1 MPRYPAAV
9 AERTAYTPGTFCWV
23 DLGARDPEAAGAFY
37 AAVLGWEM
45 GPSGGPETAEYR
57 MALVDG
63 LSVAGVYRGRAATPA
78 WTSYVSVEDADATC
92 ARATGLGGAV
102 AMGPMQVLDLGRS
115 ALLTDP
121 QGAAVAIWEPGTM
134 PGAAMV
140 NDPGALTLNQLNTHD
155 VAGATAFYTGLFG
168 WEVEQVVEDPFPYW
182 GIHNAGR
189 LNGGMMGLGPGN
201 PAPAHWLPY
210 FTVDDVDGADAAI
223 VDAGGA
229 VVVPVMPAGE
239 GRILVAMD
247 PQGAAF
253 AVFEGRV
260 DP

>member
-1 MPRYPAAV
+1 V
-9 AERTAYTPGTFCWV
+9 AERSAYTPGTFCWV
-23 DLGARDPEAAGAFY
+23 DLGARDPDAAGDFY
-37 AAVLGWEM
+37 AAVLGWEL
-45 GPSGGPETAEYR
+45 GPSGGAETADYR
-57 MALVDG
+57 LALVDG
-63 LSVAGVYRGRAATPA
+63 MAVAGLYRGQGGAPA
-78 WTSYVSVEDADATC
+78 WTSYVSVEDADAAA
-92 ARATGLGGAV
+92 ARAGELGATV

-115 ALLTDP
+115 ALLIDP
-121 QGAAVAIWEPGTM
+121 QGAVVAIWEPGTM
-134 PGAAMV
+134 PGAALV

-155 VAGATAFYTGLFG
+155 VPGATAFYTGLFG

-182 GIHNAGR
+182 GIRNAGW
-189 LNGGMMGLGPGN
+189 LNGGMMGLQPDN
-201 PAPAHWLPY
+201 PAPPHWLPY
-210 FTVDDVDGADAAI
+210 FTVYDVDGADAAI
-223 VDAGGA
+223 VDAGGT

>member
-1 MPRYPAAV
+1 M

-57 MALVDG
+57 LALVDG
-63 LSVAGVYRGRAATPA
+63 MAVAGIYAGRSGTPA
-78 WTSYVSVEDADATC
+78 WTSYVSVEDADDVA
-92 ARATGLGGAV
+92 ARAGELGATL
-102 AMGPMQVLDLGRS
+102 AMDPMQVLDLGRS
-115 ALLTDP
+115 ALLIDP

-155 VAGATAFYTGLFG
+155 VPGATAFYTGLFG

-182 GIHNAGR
+182 GIRNQGW
-189 LNGGMMGLGPGN
+189 LNGGMMGLQPDN
-201 PAPAHWLPY
+201 PAPSHWLPY
-210 FTVDDVDGADAAI
+210 FTVEDVDGADAAI
-223 VDAGGA
+223 VDAGGR
-229 VVVPVMPAGE
+229 VVVPVMQAGE